1 MIGPFRYAE
10 LQVTS
15 NYSFLRS
22 GSHPKELVG
31 RAADLGLTAIGITD
45 RCTLAGVVQAHV
57 AARHL
62 NVNGSRIKLLIGS
75 RIDTRDGL
83 SLLLYPT
90 DLPAYSRLTR
100 LLTLGNS
107 RAPKGQCHLFRDDLA
122 EYAEGLI
129 AIALPPRDIDDPGFP
144 HKLRFLSDVYR
155 RRCYLAGSVSAR
167 GDDARRLAAI
177 ELLARQHRTP
187 MVATNDVHYHAPDRR
202 ALQDVVTA
210 IRLGRTVDKLGFHR
224 FANAERHLK
233 SPDEMVRL
241 FRKYPAAIARTVEI
255 ADACT
260 FDLDQPKYV
269 YPVECEA
276 GETPQEKLERLTW
289 EGAAWRYP
297 NGVPGDVRDQV
308 NKEFALIR
316 EREYASYFL
325 TVYDIVQ
332 YARSKDILCQG
343 RGSAANSSVCYCLGI
358 TSVPPHEIKLLF
370 ARFLSSNRNEPPD
383 IDVDFEH
390 ERREEVIQ
398 WIYGKYGRERAGL
411 AATVIAYRS
420 RSAIRDVGKA
430 LGLSADTLG
439 ILADTVW
446 GMGIGGI
453 DEKHVR
459 EAGLDPEDRR
469 LALALRLSSI
479 LIDFPRHLSQHVGGF
494 VFTADRLDDLVPI
507 QNATMEDRTVVEWN
521 KDDLD
526 ALRILKVD
534 VLALGMLTCIRKG
547 LDLLRERYGLTHNL
561 ASIPQNQR
569 AVYAMLGRAD
579 SLGVFQVESRAQM
592 SMLPRLKPV
601 TFYDLVIEVA
611 IVRPGPIQGD
621 MVHPYLRRRDG
632 IEKIE
637 YPSPALEKA
646 LKRTLGVPLFQEQ
659 AMDIA
664 IVAAGFSEAE
674 ADGLRKAMATF
685 RHNGTIGNYRDHF
698 IEGMVNNGYERVFAE
713 RCFSQ
718 IEGFGEYGFP
728 ESHAA
733 SFALL
738 VYASSWIKCYFP
750 DVFACSLLNSQP
762 MGFYAP
768 GQIVRDAR
776 EHGIT
781 VLPPDINISNWD
793 NTLEPVPV
801 TKALRKDERRSGTD
815 EPLPALYALRLG
827 FRQIEGANEQEMA
840 RLVERRSDG
849 YRNVTDLWR
858 RGEVSRTQ
866 IEVLARADAFGS
878 LCLSRRDVLWA
889 AKSLRDDRLPLFDT
903 SNTPVDR
910 EPAVNLPI
918 APLGEQVVDDY
929 VSLRMSLRKHPLAL
943 LRPRLDKGN
952 VTLASQL
959 ATAPLDKPIR
969 VCGLVLVRQR
979 PGTASGVVFATLED
993 ETGIA
998 NIVIWPHVFEKHR
1011 RIVMTS
1017 RLLLVKGKLQRE
1029 KGVIHLVADRLHDLS
1044 SWLDGLADIGETLDA
1059 APRDKRSQRSPSPPR
1074 NRFHHPR
1081 DLVVWTRSDAVKHG
1095 EPEPRDIQRARDAE
1109 AARPYGAVRRIGARS
1124 RDFH

>member
-1 MIGPFRYAE
+1 MLGPFRYAE

-15 NYSFLRS
+15 NYSFLRG

-31 RAADLGLTAIGITD
+31 QAAHLGLTAIGITD

-57 AARHL
+57 AARH
-62 NVNGSRIKLLIGS
+62 VNNQGSRIKLLIGC
-75 RIDTRDGL
+75 RIDTHDGL

-107 RAPKGQCHLFRDDLA
+107 VAPKGQCHLTRDDLA
-122 EYAEGLI
+122 PYAEGQI

-155 RRCYLAGSVSAR
+155 ERCFLAGSVSAR

-177 ELLARQHRTP
+177 ETLARQHRTP

-210 IRLGRTVDKLGFHR
+210 IRLGRTVDTLGFHR

-233 SPDEMVRL
+233 SPDEMARL
-241 FRKYPAAIARTVEI
+241 FRHYPAAIARTVEI
-255 ADACT
+255 ADACA

-269 YPVECEA
+269 YPAECEP

-289 EGAAWRYP
+289 KGAEWRYR
-297 NGVPGDVRDQV
+297 GSVPDEVRAQIH
-308 NKEFALIR
+308 KEFALIR

-325 TVYDIVQ
+325 TVHDIVQ
-332 YARSKDILCQG
+332 YARSNNILCQG
-343 RGSAANSSVCYCLGI
+343 RGSAANSAVCYCLGV
-358 TSVPPHEIKLLF
+358 TAVDPSQHKLLF

-430 LGLSADTLG
+430 MGLSSDTLG

-446 GMGIGGI
+446 GMGVGGI
-453 DEKHVR
+453 DEQHVR
-459 EAGLDPEDRR
+459 EAGLDPQDRR
-469 LALALRLSSI
+469 LALALQLSST

-494 VFTADRLDDLVPI
+494 VFTADRLDALVPI
-507 QNATMEDRTVVEWN
+507 QNAAMKDRTVVEWN

-526 ALRILKVD
+526 SLRILKVD
-534 VLALGMLTCIRKG
+534 VLALGMLTCIRKA
-547 LDLLRERYGLTHNL
+547 LDLIHALYGKAFDL
-561 ASIPQNQR
+561 ATIPKEEK
-569 AVYAMLGRAD
+569 AVYDMLGKAD

-592 SMLPRLKPV
+592 SMLPRLRPKN
-601 TFYDLVIEVA
+601 FYDLVIEVA

-632 IEKIE
+632 IEKPDYVKPE
-637 YPSPALEKA
+637 LEEA

-659 AMDIA
+659 AMQIA
-664 IVAAGFSEAE
+664 IIAAKFTEAE

-685 RHNGTIGNYRDHF
+685 RHNGTIHNYRERF
-698 IEGMVNNGYERVFAE
+698 IDGMVANDYPRDFAE
-713 RCFSQ
+713 RCFKQ

-738 VYASSWIKCYFP
+738 VYASSWIKYYFP
-750 DVFACSLLNSQP
+750 DVFACALLNSQP

-781 VLPPDINISNWD
+781 VLPPDINISDWD
-793 NTLEPVPV
+793 NTLELLPL
-801 TKALRKDERRSGTD
+801 TAALKKDERRQGTG
-815 EPLPALYALRLG
+815 EALPALYALRLG
-827 FRQIEGANEQEMA
+827 FRQIEGAKQAEMEE
-840 RLVERRSDG
+840 LVRQRATV
-849 YRNVTDLWR
+849 YRDVADLWR
-858 RGEVSRTQ
+858 RGKVSRMQ

-878 LCLSRRDVLWA
+878 LGLSRRDVLWA
-889 AKSLRDDRLPLFDT
+889 AKSLRDDRLPLLDAVLT
-903 SNTPVDR
+903 TDR
-910 EPAVNLPI
+910 EPKVVLPT
-918 APLGEQVVDDY
+918 ALLGEQVVDDY
-929 VSLRMSLRKHPLAL
+929 VSLRLSLRKHPLAL
-943 LRPRLDKGN
+943 LRPRLDVGK

-959 ATAPLDKPIR
+959 ATAPLNKGIS

-998 NIVIWPHVFEKHR
+998 NIVIWPKVFEQHR

-1017 RLLLVKGKLQRE
+1017 RLLLVKGRVQRE
-1029 KGVIHLVADRLHDLS
+1029 KEVIHLVADRLEDLS
-1044 SWLDGLADIGETLDA
+1044 SWLDGLADIDDTIDA
-1059 APRDKRSQRSPSPPR
+1059 TPRDKRSQRSPSPPR

-1081 DLVVWTRSDAVKHG
+1081 DLVVWTRADAVRHG

>member
-1 MIGPFRYAE
+1 MLGPFRYAE

-31 RAADLGLTAIGITD
+31 QAADLGLTAIGITD

-57 AARHL
+57 AARH
-62 NVNGSRIKLLIGS
+62 VNARGGSIKLLIGS

-122 EYAEGLI
+122 QHADGLI
-129 AIALPPRDIDDPGFP
+129 AIALPPRDVGDPGFP
-144 HKLRFLSDVYR
+144 HKLQFLSDVYR
-155 RRCYLAGSVSAR
+155 RRCHLAGSVSAR
-167 GDDARRLAAI
+167 GDDAQRLAAI
-177 ELLARQHRTP
+177 EMLARQHRTP

-210 IRLGRTVDKLGFHR
+210 IRLGRTVDTLGFHR

-233 SPDEMVRL
+233 SPDEMARL
-241 FRKYPAAIARTVEI
+241 FRQHPAAIARTLEI

-269 YPVECEA
+269 YPGECED
-276 GETPQEKLERLTW
+276 GLTPQEKLERLTW
-289 EGAAWRYP
+289 KGAEWRYL
-297 NGVPGDVRDQV
+297 GQVPDEVRDQIR
-308 NKEFALIR
+308 KEFALIR
-316 EREYASYFL
+316 ERDYASYFL
-325 TVYDIVQ
+325 TVHDIVQ
-332 YARSKDILCQG
+332 YARSNNILCQG
-343 RGSAANSSVCYCLGI
+343 RGSAANSAVCYCLGV
-358 TSVPPHEIKLLF
+358 TAVDPSRHKLLF

-439 ILADTVW
+439 TLADTVW
-446 GMGIGGI
+446 GMGVGGI

-459 EAGLDPEDRR
+459 EAGLDPQDRR
-469 LALALRLSSI
+469 LALALRLSST

-494 VFTADRLDDLVPI
+494 VFTADRLDALVPI
-507 QNATMEDRTVVEWN
+507 QNAAMKDRTVVEWN

-526 ALRILKVD
+526 SLRILKVD

-547 LDLLRERYGLTHNL
+547 LDLIRALYGETFDL
-561 ASIPQNQR
+561 ATIPKEEA
-569 AVYAMLGRAD
+569 AVYDMLCKAD

-592 SMLPRLKPV
+592 SMLPRLRPRN
-601 TFYDLVIEVA
+601 FYDLVIEVA

-632 IEKIE
+632 IEKPDYVKPE
-637 YPSPALEKA
+637 LEEA

-659 AMDIA
+659 AMQIA
-664 IVAAGFSEAE
+664 IIAAKFTEAE

-685 RHNGTIGNYRDHF
+685 RHNGTIHNYRQRF
-698 IEGMVNNGYERVFAE
+698 IEGMVANDYPRDFAE
-713 RCFSQ
+713 RCFKQ

-738 VYASSWIKCYFP
+738 VYASSWIKHFFP
-750 DVFACSLLNSQP
+750 DVFACALLNSQP

-776 EHGIT
+776 EHGIA
-781 VLPPDINISNWD
+781 VLPPDINISHWD
-793 NTLEPVPV
+793 NTLEPLPPAA
-801 TKALRKDERRSGTD
+801 ALKKDARRLGTGKS
-815 EPLPALYALRLG
+815 LPPLYALRLG
-827 FRQIEGANEQEMA
+827 FRQIEGARQEEMEE
-840 RLVERRSDG
+840 LVRQRGAG
-849 YRNVTDLWR
+849 YRDVADLWR
-858 RGEVSRTQ
+858 RGRVSRKQ

-878 LCLSRRDVLWA
+878 LDLSRRDVLWA
-889 AKSLRDDRLPLFDT
+889 ARSLRDDRLPLLDGGAIA
-903 SNTPVDR
+903 DL
-910 EPAVNLPI
+910 EPKVALP
-918 APLGEQVVDDY
+918 AALLGEQVVDDY
-929 VSLRMSLRKHPLAL
+929 VSLRLSLRKHPLAL
-943 LRPRLDKGN
+943 LRPRLDTGS
-952 VTLASQL
+952 VMLASGL
-959 ATAPLDKPIR
+959 ATAPLDRSIS

-1017 RLLLVKGKLQRE
+1017 RLLLVKGRLQRE
-1029 KGVIHLVADRLHDLS
+1029 KEVIHLVADRLQDLS
-1044 SWLDGLADIGETLDA
+1044 GWLDDLSDIDETLDP
-1059 APRDKRSQRSPSPPR
+1059 APRDKRSQRSPLPPR

-1081 DLVVWTRSDAVKHG
+1081 DLVVWTRADAVRHG
-1095 EPEPRDIQRARDAE
+1095 EPEPSDIQRAREAE

>member
-1 MIGPFRYAE
+1 MLGPFRYAE

-15 NYSFLRS
+15 NYSFLRG
-22 GSHPKELVG
+22 GSHPHELVG
-31 RAADLGLTAIGITD
+31 QAADLGLAAIGITD

-57 AARHL
+57 AARK
-62 NVNGSRIKLLIGS
+62 VNNLGGSIKLLIGS

-107 RAPKGQCHLFRDDLA
+107 RAPKGQCHLLRDDLA
-122 EYAEGLI
+122 QYAEGLI
-129 AIALPPRDIDDPGFP
+129 AIALPPRDVDDPGFP
-144 HKLRFLSDVYR
+144 HRLRFLSDTY
-155 RRCYLAGSVSAR
+155 RRCYLAASVSAR
-167 GDDARRLAAI
+167 GDDAQRLAAI
-177 ELLARQHRTP
+177 EMLARQHRTP

-210 IRLGRTVDKLGFHR
+210 IRLGRTVDSLGFHR

-233 SPDEMVRL
+233 SPDEMARL
-241 FRKYPAAIARTVEI
+241 FRKYPAALAHTVEI

-269 YPVECEA
+269 YPAECDD

-289 EGAAWRYP
+289 QGADWRYP
-297 NGVPGDVRDQV
+297 DGVPDPVRDQLH
-308 NKEFALIR
+308 KEFDLIR
-316 EREYASYFL
+316 QREYASYFL

-332 YARSKDILCQG
+332 YARANGILCQG

-358 TSVPPHEIKLLF
+358 TSVAPDKIKLLF

-398 WIYGKYGRERAGL
+398 WIYEKYGRARAGL

-430 LGLSADTLG
+430 LGLSSDTLG

-446 GMGIGGI
+446 GMGVGGI

-459 EAGLDPEDRR
+459 EAGLDLEDRR
-469 LALALRLSSI
+469 LALALRLSST

-507 QNATMEDRTVVEWN
+507 QNATMEKRTVVEWN

-526 ALRILKVD
+526 SLRILKVD

-547 LDLLRERYGLTHNL
+547 LDLLRERYGISHDL
-561 ASIPQNQR
+561 ASIPPEEP
-569 AVYAMLGRAD
+569 AVYEMLGRAD

-592 SMLPRLKPV
+592 SMLPRLRPKK
-601 TFYDLVIEVA
+601 FYDLVIEVA

-637 YPSPALEKA
+637 YPSPELKKALE
-646 LKRTLGVPLFQEQ
+646 RTLGVPLFQEQ

-685 RHNGTIGNYRDHF
+685 RHNGTIGNYRERF
-698 IEGMVNNGYERVFAE
+698 IGGMVGNGYERAFAE

-750 DVFACSLLNSQP
+750 DVFACALLNSQP

-781 VLPPDINISNWD
+781 VLPPDINVSDWD
-793 NTLEPVPV
+793 NTLEPVLL
-801 TKALRKDERRSGTD
+801 TDALRKDERRLGTGT
-815 EPLPALYALRLG
+815 PLPALYALRLG
-827 FRQIEGANEQEMA
+827 FRQIEGASEKEMKS
-840 RLVERRSDG
+840 LVERRGAG
-849 YRNVTDLWR
+849 YRDVADLWR
-858 RGEVSRTQ
+858 RGEVSRAQ

-878 LCLSRRDVLWA
+878 LAMSRRDVLWA
-889 AKSLRDDRLPLFDT
+889 AKSLRDDRLPLLDGVAT
-903 SNTPVDR
+903 ADR
-910 EPAVNLPI
+910 EPKVALPT
-918 APLGEQVVDDY
+918 AALGEQVVDDY

-943 LRPRLDKGN
+943 LRPRLDADR

-959 ATAPLDKPIR
+959 ATAPLDR
-969 VCGLVLVRQR
+969 TLGVCGLVLVRQR

-998 NIVIWPHVFEKHR
+998 NIVIWPKVFEKHR
-1011 RIVMTS
+1011 RVVMTS
-1017 RLLLVKGKLQRE
+1017 RLLLVKGRLQRE
-1029 KGVIHLVADRLHDLS
+1029 KEVIHLVADRLEDLS
-1044 SWLDGLADIGETLDA
+1044 GWLDGLADIDETIDA
-1059 APRDKRSQRSPSPPR
+1059 TPRDKRSQRAPSPPR

-1081 DLVVWTRSDAVKHG
+1081 DLVVWTRADAVRHG
-1095 EPEPRDIQRARDAE
+1095 EPEPRDVERAREAE
-1109 AARPYGAVRRIGARS
+1109 AARPHGAVRRIGARS

>member
-1 MIGPFRYAE
+1 MLGPFRYAE

-15 NYSFLRS
+15 NYSFLRG

-31 RAADLGLTAIGITD
+31 QAADLGLTAIGITD

-57 AARHL
+57 AARH
-62 NVNGSRIKLLIGS
+62 VNNQGGSIKLLIGS

-90 DLPAYSRLTR
+90 DLAAYSRLTQ

-107 RAPKGQCHLFRDDLA
+107 IAPKGQCHLMRDDLA
-122 EYAEGLI
+122 QYAKGLI
-129 AIALPPRDIDDPGFP
+129 AIVLPPRDLDDPGFP
-144 HKLRFLSDVYR
+144 HKLRFLSDIYR
-155 RRCYLAGSVSAR
+155 RRCYLAASVSAR
-167 GDDARRLAAI
+167 GDDTQRLAAI
-177 ELLARQHRTP
+177 EMLARQYRTP

-233 SPDEMVRL
+233 SPDEMVHL

-260 FDLDQPKYV
+260 FNLDQPKYV
-269 YPVECEA
+269 YPVECEP
-276 GETPQEKLERLTW
+276 GETAQEKLERLTW
-289 EGAAWRYP
+289 KGAEWRYLG
-297 NGVPGDVRDQV
+297 NVPDKVRNQIR
-308 NKEFALIR
+308 KEFALIR

-325 TVYDIVQ
+325 TVHDIVQ
-332 YARSKDILCQG
+332 YARMNDILCQG
-343 RGSAANSSVCYCLGI
+343 RGSAANSAVCYCLGV
-358 TSVPPHEIKLLF
+358 TAVDPDQHELLF

-430 LGLSADTLG
+430 LGLSSDTLG

-446 GMGIGGI
+446 GMGVGGI
-453 DEKHVR
+453 EEEHVQ
-459 EAGLDPEDRR
+459 EAGLDPKDRR
-469 LALALRLSSI
+469 LALALQLSST

-494 VFTADRLDDLVPI
+494 VFTADRLDALVPI
-507 QNATMEDRTVVEWN
+507 QNATMKDRTVVEWN

-526 ALRILKVD
+526 SLRILKVD

-547 LDLLRERYGLTHNL
+547 LDLIRSLYGETFDL
-561 ASIPQNQR
+561 ATIPKDQE
-569 AVYAMLGRAD
+569 AVYDMLCKAD

-592 SMLPRLKPV
+592 SMLPRLRPRK
-601 TFYDLVIEVA
+601 FYDLVIEVA

-632 IEKIE
+632 IEKPDYVKPE
-637 YPSPALEKA
+637 LEEA

-659 AMDIA
+659 AMQIA
-664 IVAAGFSEAE
+664 IIGAKFTEAE

-685 RHNGTIGNYRDHF
+685 RHNGTIHNYRQRF
-698 IEGMVNNGYERVFAE
+698 IDGMVANDYPRDFAE
-713 RCFSQ
+713 RCFKQ

-728 ESHAA
+728 ESHAS

-738 VYASSWIKCYFP
+738 VYASSWIKYYFP
-750 DVFACSLLNSQP
+750 DVFACALLNSQP

-781 VLPPDINISNWD
+781 VLPPDINVSDWD
-793 NTLEPVPV
+793 NTLEPLPLSEDL
-801 TKALRKDERRSGTD
+801 KQDERRVGM
-815 EPLPALYALRLG
+815 EKALPALYALRLG
-827 FRQIEGANEQEMA
+827 FRQIEGAKQEEMDE
-840 RLVERRSDG
+840 LVRQRGDG
-849 YRNVTDLWR
+849 YRDVADLWR
-858 RGEVSRTQ
+858 RGKVSRMQ

-878 LCLSRRDVLWA
+878 LSLSRRDVLWA
-889 AKSLRDDRLPLFDT
+889 AKKLQDDRLPLLDGV
-903 SNTPVDR
+903 PAIDR
-910 EPAVNLPI
+910 EPRVTLPT
-918 APLGEQVVDDY
+918 AALGEQVVDDY

-959 ATAPLDKPIR
+959 ATAPLDRPIR

-998 NIVIWPHVFEKHR
+998 NIVIWPHVFERHR

-1017 RLLLVKGKLQRE
+1017 RLLLVKGRLQRE
-1029 KGVIHLVADRLHDLS
+1029 REVIHLVADRLHDLS
-1044 SWLDGLADIGETLDA
+1044 GWLDDLADIDETLDPT
-1059 APRDKRSQRSPSPPR
+1059 PRDKRSQRSPSPPR

-1081 DLVVWTRSDAVKHG
+1081 DLVVWTRADAVKHG

>member
-1 MIGPFRYAE
+1 MLGPFRYAE

-15 NYSFLRS
+15 NFSFLRG
-22 GSHPKELVG
+22 GSHPKELIG

-57 AARHL
+57 AARH
-62 NVNGSRIKLLIGS
+62 VNSQGGSIKLLIGS

-107 RAPKGQCHLFRDDLA
+107 LAPKGQCHLTRDDLA
-122 EYAEGLI
+122 QYAEGLI

-155 RRCYLAGSVSAR
+155 ERCYLAGSVSAR

-177 ELLARQHRTP
+177 ETLARRHRVP

-233 SPDEMVRL
+233 SPDEMARL

-269 YPVECEA
+269 YPVECEP
-276 GETPQEKLERLTW
+276 GETAQEKLERLTW
-289 EGAAWRYP
+289 KGAEWRYRGSVP
-297 NGVPGDVRDQV
+297 NEVREQIH
-308 NKEFALIR
+308 KEFALIR

-325 TVYDIVQ
+325 TVHDIVQ
-332 YARSKDILCQG
+332 YARSNNILCQG
-343 RGSAANSSVCYCLGI
+343 RGSAANSAVCYCLGV
-358 TSVPPHEIKLLF
+358 TAVDPSQHKLLF

-430 LGLSADTLG
+430 LGLSSDTLG

-446 GMGIGGI
+446 GMGVGGI
-453 DEKHVR
+453 DERHVR
-459 EAGLDPEDRR
+459 EAGLDPQDRR
-469 LALALRLSSI
+469 LALALRLSST

-494 VFTADRLDDLVPI
+494 VFTADRLDALVPI
-507 QNATMEDRTVVEWN
+507 QNAAMKDRTVVEWN

-526 ALRILKVD
+526 SLRILKVD
-534 VLALGMLTCIRKG
+534 VLALGMLTCIRKA
-547 LDLLRERYGLTHNL
+547 LDLIRALYGEAFDL
-561 ASIPQNQR
+561 ATIPKDEK
-569 AVYAMLGRAD
+569 AVYDMLGKAD

-592 SMLPRLKPV
+592 SMLPRLRPR

-632 IEKIE
+632 IEKPDYVKPE
-637 YPSPALEKA
+637 LEEA

-659 AMDIA
+659 AMQIA
-664 IVAAGFSEAE
+664 IIAAKFTEAE

-685 RHNGTIGNYRDHF
+685 RHNGTIHNYRERF
-698 IEGMVNNGYERVFAE
+698 IDGMVANDYPRDFAE
-713 RCFSQ
+713 RCFKQ

-738 VYASSWIKCYFP
+738 VYASSWIKYYFP
-750 DVFACSLLNSQP
+750 DVFACALLNSQP

-781 VLPPDINISNWD
+781 VLPPDINISDWD
-793 NTLEPVPV
+793 NTLEPLPPAA
-801 TKALRKDERRSGTD
+801 ALKKDERRHGTK
-815 EPLPALYALRLG
+815 EALPALYALRLG
-827 FRQIEGANEQEMA
+827 FRQIEGAKQAEMEE
-840 RLVERRSDG
+840 LVRQRAAG
-849 YRNVTDLWR
+849 YRDVADLWR
-858 RGEVSRTQ
+858 RGKVSRMQ

-878 LCLSRRDVLWA
+878 LGLSRRDVLWA
-889 AKSLRDDRLPLFDT
+889 AKSLRDDRLPLLDSILT
-903 SNTPVDR
+903 TDR
-910 EPAVNLPI
+910 EPKVVLPT
-918 APLGEQVVDDY
+918 ALLGEQVVDDY
-929 VSLRMSLRKHPLAL
+929 VSLRLSLRKHPLAL
-943 LRPRLDKGN
+943 LRPRLDAGK
-952 VTLASQL
+952 VTPASQL
-959 ATAPLDKPIR
+959 ATAPLGEPIS

-1017 RLLLVKGKLQRE
+1017 RLLLVKGRVQRE
-1029 KGVIHLVADRLHDLS
+1029 KEVIHLVADRLEDLS
-1044 SWLDGLADIGETLDA
+1044 GWLDGLADIDA
-1059 APRDKRSQRSPSPPR
+1059 TIDATPHDKRSQRSPSPPR

-1081 DLVVWTRSDAVKHG
+1081 DLVVWTRADAVRHG